1 MILKS
6 GIRLGP
12 YEIVAPIGAGG
23 MGEVYRARDTRL
35 NRTVAVKVLGDELSS
50 SLDGRQRFER
60 EAKTISQLSHPHICA
75 LYDVGREGE
84 TDYLVMEL
92 LEGETL
98 SDRLGRG
105 AMPFEQSLRY
115 GVEITDAL
123 DAAHRQG
130 IVHRDLKP
138 GNVMLTKSG
147 VKLLDFGLAKA
158 LLSSDGRGVNGERL
172 TSFPTQAAP
181 VTQAGAVMGTFQYMA
196 PEQLE
201 GKEADVRTDIFA
213 FGAVLYEM
221 MTGRKAFAGVSQ
233 ASLISAIMQTDP
245 PPVSATQKIS
255 PPALDSLVKAC
266 LAKDPESRW
275 QTPHDVKL
283 QLKSILEQ
291 PSAGSPGKVMARRG
305 HRERLSWAVA
315 GAAVLLALWAGL
327 RREHRPVEFAGA
339 LRSSIVLPDLSAV
352 RAAVLSPD
360 GTRLVIAA
368 RDSSGRN
375 LLFVRPLG
383 STSVQPLPGTEG
395 PSFPFWSPDGRSIGF
410 FADGKLKKVDAF
422 GGPPQTLC
430 DSPVSRGGTWNRDGT
445 ILFTPIT
452 DGAIY
457 RVSASGGPATPVTK
471 LDPSRGETS
480 HRWPF
485 FLPDGRHFL
494 YLVATFASSG
504 ERDKM
509 GVYAG
514 SLDSRE
520 EKFLVRANSSMAY
533 APPGYLLFYREGNL
547 FAQRFD
553 AKALQV
559 SGDPFPVAEQISYVP
574 QTYWAFFSVSE
585 NQVLVHQARAAASG
599 FSQLVWFDRSGKAL
613 GSLGAPAYQANP
625 RISPDGKRVALD
637 IADVRS
643 GNLDVWIYETSG
655 GIATR
660 ITSHSAIDA
669 VPVWAP
675 NGDRIA
681 FLSFRGGHADLY
693 QQSQTGAGK
702 AEAIFLSD
710 KAKHPTDWS
719 PDGRFILFRLHDA
732 KTNIELWVVPVSGA
746 DRKAVPFMQAA
757 FGVSHGQFS
766 PDGRWIAY
774 ASNES
779 GKGEIYVAPFPGPG
793 GNWRV
798 SSAGGAQPRWRRD
811 GSELFYVAPDGKL
824 MTVSVKSGP
833 TFEAEPARPLFQTRP
848 REPSYAGDLF
858 GYDVS
863 ADGQRFLVNN
873 EVAEANTPSLDVV
886 LNWSAGGRK

>member
-1 MILKS
+1 MTLKS
-6 GIRLGP
+6 GTRLGP

-115 GVEITDAL
+115 GVEIADAL

-158 LLSSDGRGVNGERL
+158 LLSSDGRGVRGERL
-172 TSFPTQAAP
+172 TSFPTEASP

-201 GKEADVRTDIFA
+201 GKEADARTDIFA

-221 MTGRKAFAGVSQ
+221 MTGRKAFAGASQ
-233 ASLISAIMQTDP
+233 ASLISSIMQTDP

-291 PSAGSPGKVMARRG
+291 PSAGSPGKVMAQRG

-339 LRSSIVLPDLSAV
+339 LRSSIALPDLSAV

-360 GTRLVIAA
+360 GARLVIAA

-395 PSFPFWSPDGRSIGF
+395 PSFPFWSPDSRSIGF

-457 RVSASGGPATPVTK
+457 RVSSSGGPATPVTK

-520 EKFLVRANSSMAY
+520 EKFLVRANSSMVY
-533 APPGYLLFYREGNL
+533 APPGFLLFYREGNL

-559 SGDPFPVAEQISYVP
+559 SGDPFPVAEQIQYLP
-574 QTYWAFFSVSE
+574 QIYWAFFSVSE
-585 NQVLVHQARAAASG
+585 NQVLVHQARSAAPG
-599 FSQLVWFDRSGKAL
+599 LSQLVWFDRSGKAL
-613 GSLGAPAYQANP
+613 GTLGALAYQANP

-660 ITSHSAIDA
+660 FTSHSAIDA

-681 FLSFRGGHADLY
+681 FMSFRGGHADLY

-710 KAKHPTDWS
+710 KAKYPTDWS

-732 KTNIELWVVPVSGA
+732 KSNIELWVVPVGGG
-746 DRKAVPFMQAA
+746 DRKAVPFIQAA

-798 SSAGGAQPRWRRD
+798 SSGGGAQPRWRRD
-811 GSELFYVAPDGKL
+811 GSELFYIAPDGKL
-824 MTVSVKSGP
+824 MTVGVKSGP
-833 TFEAEPARPLFQTRP
+833 TFEAETARPLFQTRP
-848 REPSYAGDLF
+848 REPTYAGDLF
-858 GYDVS
+858 NYDVS
-863 ADGQRFLVNN
+863 ADGQRFLMNN
-873 EVAEANTPSLDVV
+873 EVAETNIPSLDVV
-886 LNWSAGGRK
+886 LNWSAEGRK